1 MKYLLEHPVKGK
13 LSGEKHRTEI
23 TWRNGSLITDE
34 PETFGGKDAGPDPF
48 TLLLSSLVAC
58 TIATLR
64 MYIEYKRLDIQ
75 GVEVSANM
83 YQRIVNDET
92 ITHVERKISF
102 FDQPPAE
109 IQERLIRIAEN
120 CPVSKIL
127 KGNIK
132 IITAIGE

>member
-1 MKYLLEHPVKGK
+1 VKYLLTNPVKGK

-23 TWRNGSLITDE
+23 TWRNGLIITDE
-34 PETFGGKDAGPDPF
+34 PENFGGKDTGPDPY

-64 MYIEYKRLDIQ
+64 MYIEYKRLNIQ

-83 YQRIVNDET
+83 FQRIVNNET

-102 FDQPPAE
+102 PDQPSAE
-109 IQERLIRIAEN
+109 VQEKLIRIAEN

-127 KGNIK
+127 KGTVNILTE
-132 IITAIGE
+132 IVE